1 MGRWENTDRR
11 WPRKSTVHIS
21 GKCRPVMPSATIS
34 FNAAN
39 SKPGTQ
45 QYVSWLLPRPTA
57 VSTTKHAPALFA
69 AKQSSPYQPTASQS
83 VSHGQRTEPS
93 TPTPFATVAWE
104 REGNV
109 QALVDSKLEELAF
122 HAVLEATSNAAN
134 VDSTTAGVAFLNDA
148 GGDWL

>member
-1 MGRWENTDRR
+1 MGKHGQALAQEVHSAHQREMQTSDAQCHHLFQRR
-11 WPRKSTVHIS
+11 QLQAWH
-21 GKCRPVMPSATIS
+21 
-34 FNAAN
+34 
-39 SKPGTQ
+39 
-45 QYVSWLLPRPTA
+45 TA
-57 VSTTKHAPALFA
+57 VRELAVAPTHSRIYHKARTCTLRSKA
-69 AKQSSPYQPTASQS
+69 VVSVPADGQS
-83 VSHGQRTEPS
+83 VSHSQRTEPS
-93 TPTPFATVAWE
+93 TPTPFAIVAWE